1 MGDGSVVFTNVG
13 NRLDCI
19 IFLLKIVMIMKEMF
33 SMLMCMCNMSD
44 IVTCHDMHVCVG
56 NIVTCHVT

>member
-1 MGDGSVVFTNVG
+1 MFTDVG

-19 IFLLKIVMIMKEMF
+19 IFLLKIVMLRIVKEMF
-33 SMLMCMCNMSD
+33 SMLMCICNMSD
-44 IVTCHDMHVCVG
+44 IVTCHDMHVCVV